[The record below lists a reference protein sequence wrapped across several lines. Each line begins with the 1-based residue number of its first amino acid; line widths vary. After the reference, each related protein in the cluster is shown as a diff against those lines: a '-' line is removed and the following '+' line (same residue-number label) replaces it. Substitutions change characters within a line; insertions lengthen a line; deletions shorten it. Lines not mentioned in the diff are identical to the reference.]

1 MLYIKFKILGKK
13 KEILSLIH
21 LINGDGNE
29 INPED
34 EHELSAI
41 NGGQMAVIKGM
52 LFRRRTKRL

>member
-1 MLYIKFKILGKK
+1 MLYFKFKILGKT

-34 EHELSAI
+34 EHELSG
-41 NGGQMAVIKGM
+41 NQ
-52 LFRRRTKRL
+52 